1 LLSFFYSP
9 AALPV
14 PNVLTI
20 EKRDNKEHQGKSESP
35 IGLIIKGLLLKEPT
49 IEQGRQVS
57 SQAQL

>member
-1 LLSFFYSP
+1 LP

-14 PNVLTI
+14 PNVFLI